1 MSEENWNNRFSPL
14 EEEDDDFLEE
24 GRDLNEERKK
34 ITFKSKYKLT
44 KEDKKIIK
52 EQKETAKD
60 MEQFRKKE
68 MLLRKHAK
76 EYPIDDYTMLLYRLP
91 LTENQMEEIHKNLL
105 KENKK

>member
-1 MSEENWNNRFSPL
+1 MSEEDWNNRFLPL
-14 EEEDDDFLEE
+14 DDDFIQNAI
-24 GRDLNEERKK
+24 DLKEERQKWKHKK
-34 ITFKSKYKLT
+34 NKYKLT

-60 MEQFRKKE
+60 IEQFRKKE
-68 MLLRKHAK
+68 MLLRKHSK

-105 KENKK
+105 KENSK

>member
-1 MSEENWNNRFSPL
+1 MSDDKWNNRFSPL
-14 EEEDDDFLEE
+14 EDDFIQNDI
-24 GRDLNEERKK
+24 DLNEERQKWINKK
-34 ITFKSKYKLT
+34 NKYNLT

-76 EYPIDDYTMLLYRLP
+76 DYPIDDYTMLLYRLP
-91 LTENQMEEIHKNLL
+91 LTETQMEEIHKNLL

>member
-1 MSEENWNNRFSPL
+1 MSDENWNNRFSPL
-14 EEEDDDFLEE
+14 QEEDDDFLEE

-34 ITFKSKYKLT
+34 FINKYKLT

-91 LTENQMEEIHKNLL
+91 ITETQMEEIHKNLL

>member
-1 MSEENWNNRFSPL
+1 
-14 EEEDDDFLEE
+14 
-24 GRDLNEERKK
+24 
-34 ITFKSKYKLT
+34 
-44 KEDKKIIK
+44 
-52 EQKETAKD
+52 

-68 MLLRKHAK
+68 LLLREHAK

>member
-1 MSEENWNNRFSPL
+1 MSDENWNNRFSPL
-14 EEEDDDFLEE
+14 EDDFIQNAI
-24 GRDLNEERKK
+24 DLNEERQKWINKK
-34 ITFKSKYKLT
+34 NKYKLT
-44 KEDKKIIK
+44 KEDKRIIK

-68 MLLRKHAK
+68 MLLRKHSK

-91 LTENQMEEIHKNLL
+91 ITETQMEQIHKNLL